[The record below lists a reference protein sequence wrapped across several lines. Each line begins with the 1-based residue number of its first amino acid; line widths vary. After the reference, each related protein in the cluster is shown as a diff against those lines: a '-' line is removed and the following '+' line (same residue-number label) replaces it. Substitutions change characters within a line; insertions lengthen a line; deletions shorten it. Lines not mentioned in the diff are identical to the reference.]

1 MTMQA
6 RQTATVRKTTTKP
19 RSKEEDEHR
28 LVHKSALAGDRAAY
42 GKIVSRYSYRMFRI
56 AARFAGR
63 PEAVNDLAEQ
73 IFIRVWER
81 LDQWD
86 EVAGFHT
93 WIYQVAIET
102 CLDHASGPGKH
113 LEESEFTI
121 DDLVKSPRDRFQSE
135 IVLNREELVSVY
147 TELEKLP
154 PMMRAVIILRALED
168 TSYRDLSSIL
178 RQPVSTIDTWMRHGL
193 AALKKPLSKY

>member
-1 MTMQA
+1 MTIQA
-6 RQTATVRKTTTKP
+6 RQAAGARPAKGKAIAKV
-19 RSKEEDEHR
+19 EDEHR

-42 GKIVSRYSYRMFRI
+42 AKIVNRYADRMFRI

-86 EVAGFHT
+86 EVADFHT
-93 WIYQVAIET
+93 WLYQVAVET
-102 CLDHASGPGKH
+102 CLEHASGPGKH
-113 LEESEFTI
+113 IDGADYTI
-121 DDLVKSPRDRFQSE
+121 DDLVKSPSGKFQE
-135 IVLNREELVSVY
+135 IVLNREELVAVY

-154 PMMRAVIILRALED
+154 PTNRAVIILRALED

-178 RQPVSTIDTWMRHGL
+178 RQPISTIDTWMRHGL
-193 AALKKPLSKY
+193 AALKKPLSKF